1 MSDWTQALL
10 ALTFVALVGP
20 GTLPLSA
27 AAQEPAAQDSTLTGA
42 VTGVVVETDNGAPL
56 PGANVKIEGTMR
68 GTSTDLNGRY
78 RLDGLTPGSY
88 ALVFSF
94 VGFQKKTVTDV
105 KVTAGRTT
113 ELDVTLREETA
124 QMEGVVVAAETAKDS
139 EAGLLKERQKAAA
152 VSNAISAELMS
163 NTGASSAAAAMK
175 KVTGASVMEGK
186 YVHVRGL
193 GGRYTNAQ
201 LNGLSLPTAS
211 ADKNAVQFDLFSS
224 SMLDNITT
232 SKTFTPDQPG
242 DFAGGLI
249 NLNTE
254 SYPTNLTFSVSTS
267 MSVDT
272 KAHFGDDF
280 MTYNGGDYDF
290 LGFDDGTREIPSFV
304 QNLPAGQ
311 IPESPEEIKRQIRE
325 EVDAAGA
332 TSFDQ
337 LGENS
342 LARRVHQLSRSFNST
357 LGPRAGTAPVN
368 QSYSIGIGNE
378 TDVLGNPLGFIFNVN
393 YGYSSSGYADGFTGL
408 WRAPQAEGRLDSE
421 LLVDEALGTTEAS
434 VGGLLSANYTVAQN
448 HEIGTNVMYSRRGES
463 EASQRAGR
471 WPEQFGSDTTVVFQD
486 RNLRYTER
494 QLYSAQLRGKHF
506 FPSLGDAQ
514 IEWKASVSDTRQEE
528 PDTRIFGNL
537 LRLNVED
544 GQVVDSSYTVDL
556 NGFSNPTRFFR
567 DLSEDSYNAKLD
579 LSVPFKAFGADGRS
593 SVKFGG
599 TYRSDSRSFSERTF
613 VYDPQGSGMDRFTG
627 APNDFFTDD
636 NVGIVGFETLREGT
650 EFEAE
655 VPIFGLLPYE
665 STDPVNS
672 YTGDRTVA
680 AGFAMVDLQVTDRLR
695 LIGGARVERTDLQ
708 IETEGLTQEPDTSE
722 ATPGEVNVT
731 DLLPSLNIVYQLRD
745 DMNLRAAA
753 TRTLAR
759 PTFREITRF
768 ARRPFVL
775 GETIIGN
782 PQLDRTLITN
792 LDFRWEWFPSPGD
805 IVAVSVFAKDF
816 QGAIEVNL
824 LEKTNSQRS
833 WSNTDARLF
842 GAEFEVRTRLN
853 RFSSALEH
861 VSVGTN
867 LSLTQSR
874 AEVPNSDLTRELE
887 GQSPYTFNLNV
898 TYDNPESGTTAGLY
912 YNTFGERLTA
922 LGLPPKPNAF
932 EQPFHQLNFNFSQRV
947 MDHWTV
953 SASVDN
959 ILGDTSEEVHSFSGR
974 QFNRQVSPKGR
985 EVSLGL
991 SYKL

>member
-1 MSDWTQALL
+1 MTVYWRHGLLATALL
-10 ALTFVALVGP
+10 AFLAAFFGP
-20 GTLPLSA
+20 A
-27 AAQEPAAQDSTLTGA
+27 AAQDAAPSDTIASGS
-42 VTGVVVETDNGAPL
+42 VTGVVVEAGGGGPL
-56 PGANVKIEGTMR
+56 PGANVVIKGTTQ

-78 RLDGLTPGSY
+78 RLTGLAPGAY
-88 ALVFSF
+88 DLVFSF
-94 VGFQKKTVTDV
+94 VGFQQKTVTGV
-105 KVTAGRTT
+105 EVTAGEPT
-113 ELDVTLREETA
+113 ELDISLREEAA
-124 QMEGVVVAAETAKDS
+124 QLEEVVVSAEVAGDS
-139 EAGLLKERQKAAA
+139 KSGLLKKRQKAA
-152 VSNAISAELMS
+152 SMSDAISAELMS
-163 NTGASSAAAAMK
+163 QSGASSAAAAMK

-186 YVHVRGL
+186 YVHIRGL

-224 SMLDNITT
+224 SILDNITT

-254 SYPTNLTFSVSTS
+254 SYPTNLTLSVSTS

-272 KAHFGDDF
+272 KAHFGGNF
-280 MTYNGGDYDF
+280 MTYKGGDYDF

-304 QNLPAGQ
+304 RNLPADQ
-311 IPESPEEIKRQIRE
+311 IPTNPETIKRQIRE

-378 TDVLGNPLGFIFNVN
+378 TDVLGNPLGFVFNVN
-393 YGYSSSGYADGFTGL
+393 YGYSSSGYSDGFTGL
-408 WRAPQAEGRLDSE
+408 WRAPQEEGRLDSE

-463 EASQRAGR
+463 EASQRSGR
-471 WPEQFGSDTTVVFQD
+471 WPEQFGADTTVVFQD

-556 NGFSNPTRFFR
+556 NGFSNPTRFYR

-579 LSVPFKAFGADGRS
+579 LSVPFNAFGAGRRS
-593 SVKFGG
+593 NVKFGG

-613 VYDPQGSGMDRFTG
+613 VYDPQGSGVDRFTG
-627 APNDFFTDD
+627 APNDFFADD

-650 EFEAE
+650 QFEAE
-655 VPIFGLLPYE
+655 EPIFGLVPFE
-665 STDPVNS
+665 DTEPQDS

-680 AGFAMVDLQVTDRLR
+680 AGYAMVDLQVTDRLR
-695 LIGGARVERTDLQ
+695 LIGGARLERTDLEIQ
-708 IETEGLTQEPDTSE
+708 TEGLVQVPDTSG
-722 ATPGEVNVT
+722 ATPGEINVT
-731 DLLPSLNIVYQLRD
+731 DLLPSLNVVYQLQD

-759 PTFREITRF
+759 PTFREIAPF
-768 ARRPFVL
+768 VRRPFVL

-782 PQLDRTLITN
+782 PQLDRTLIAN
-792 LDFRWEWFPSPGD
+792 LDLRWEWFPSPGD

-824 LEKTNSQRS
+824 LETTNSQRS

-842 GAEFEVRTRLN
+842 GAEFEVRTRLD

-898 TYDNPESGTTAGLY
+898 TYDNPESGTTTGLY

-932 EQPFHQLNFNFSQRV
+932 EQPFHQLNFNFSQRL

-953 SASVDN
+953 SASVEN
-959 ILGDTSEEVHSFSGR
+959 ILGDTSTEVHPFSGR

-985 EVSLGL
+985 EISLGL
-991 SYKL
+991 SYEL